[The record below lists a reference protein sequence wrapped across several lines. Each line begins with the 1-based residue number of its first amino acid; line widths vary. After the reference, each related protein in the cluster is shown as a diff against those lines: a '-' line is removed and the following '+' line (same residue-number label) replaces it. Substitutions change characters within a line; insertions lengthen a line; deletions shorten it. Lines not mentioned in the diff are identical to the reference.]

1 MSKYTVKSA
10 TYDNKLFL
18 DREAYLEDRATLTDA
33 EIRHAEEVDRT
44 VSILTDFAN
53 ELREFIDRK
62 VSTITDDI
70 ARDNTH
76 SSIGFN
82 FGKGV
87 ALLRFKD
94 EIVDLLND
102 YITYSMYFQDDKVD
116 YTEDTGLCEEPE
128 EVDEEVEQ
136 EKYICT
142 TCKNYGECGGI
153 SPCFSYEEL
162 ELK

>member
-1 MSKYTVKSA
+1 MSKYTIKPA
-10 TYDNKLFL
+10 YDNKLFPY
-18 DREAYLEDRATLTDA
+18 REAYLEDRANLTDA
-33 EIRHAEEVDRT
+33 EIRHAEEMDRT

-53 ELREFIDRK
+53 ELREFIDCK

-76 SSIGFN
+76 ASIDFN

-87 ALLRFKD
+87 TLLRFKD

-102 YITYSMYFQDDKVD
+102 YITYSMYFQDCKVD
-116 YTEDTGLCEEPE
+116 YTEDTGLCEEPV
-128 EVDEEVEQ
+128 EVAEDSEQ

-142 TCKNYGECGGI
+142 TCKHYEECGGVT
-153 SPCFSYEEL
+153 PCFSYEEL
-162 ELK
+162 DLKA